1 MTETAAPTG
10 SVWSH
15 VLGYV
20 SVIGP
25 PATVVTALVFYFG
38 WARAKAQ
45 AEWMGL
51 HVNLFGYTT
60 RDFALLSISALYLPL
75 LLLIALAMLWV
86 WLDRLLRRR
95 IDRGAAGRWATAL
108 PRAAL
113 LGAGALI
120 GLMVV
125 LLFAERVYS
134 PLYAP
139 YLVTA
144 GVLVAAWAVRIRR
157 CAAAVEGPRRPAEQQ
172 AVEATLL
179 LVLVALLL
187 FWGTSNFAEARGRG
201 LAEDLEVNLPW
212 LPRAQVYSQE
222 PLGLDVLGSRRTS
235 WARPRPRCTAT
246 TGCACSPSAGNG
258 TSSSTRGGPSRR
270 ERWWCCPTTP
280 RCGSSTGADP
290 GRGDRT
296 SPGACGG
303 PSARTTPGFPGRART
318 SVVGR
323 GGRGSF
329 DQPSAQTATSAKRMV
344 SA

>member
-75 LLLIALAMLWV
+75 LLLVALAMLWV
-86 WLDRLLRRR
+86 GLDRLLRRR

-222 PLGLDVLGSRRTS
+222 PLGLDVPGVTTRELG
-235 WARPRPRCTAT
+235 TAEAPLYRYDGLRLLT
-246 TGCACSPSAGNG
+246 VSGERYFFLHEGWSVEEG
-258 TSSSTRGGPSRR
+258 TVVVLPDDASLRVQY
-270 ERWWCCPTTP
+270 
-280 RCGSSTGADP
+280 
-290 GRGDRT
+290 GR
-296 SPGACGG
+296 
-303 PSARTTPGFPGRART
+303 
-318 SVVGR
+318 
-323 GGRGSF
+323 
-329 DQPSAQTATSAKRMV
+329 
-344 SA
+344 

>member
-75 LLLIALAMLWV
+75 LLLVALAMLWV

-95 IDRGAAGRWATAL
+95 IDRGAAGRWATTL

-222 PLGLDVLGSRRTS
+222 PLGLDVPGVTTHELG
-235 WARPRPRCTAT
+235 TAEAPLYRYDGLRLLT
-246 TGCACSPSAGNG
+246 VSGERYFFLHEGWSVEEG
-258 TSSSTRGGPSRR
+258 TVVVLPDDASLRVQY
-270 ERWWCCPTTP
+270 
-280 RCGSSTGADP
+280 
-290 GRGDRT
+290 GR
-296 SPGACGG
+296 
-303 PSARTTPGFPGRART
+303 
-318 SVVGR
+318 
-323 GGRGSF
+323 
-329 DQPSAQTATSAKRMV
+329 
-344 SA
+344 

>member
-75 LLLIALAMLWV
+75 LLLVALAMLWV
-86 WLDRLLRRR
+86 GLDRLLRRR

-222 PLGLDVLGSRRTS
+222 PLGLDVPGVTTHELG
-235 WARPRPRCTAT
+235 TAEAPLYRYDGLRLLT
-246 TGCACSPSAGNG
+246 VSGERYFFLHEGWSVEEG
-258 TSSSTRGGPSRR
+258 TVVVLPDDASLRVQY
-270 ERWWCCPTTP
+270 
-280 RCGSSTGADP
+280 
-290 GRGDRT
+290 GR
-296 SPGACGG
+296 
-303 PSARTTPGFPGRART
+303 
-318 SVVGR
+318 
-323 GGRGSF
+323 
-329 DQPSAQTATSAKRMV
+329 
-344 SA
+344 

>member
-75 LLLIALAMLWV
+75 LLLVALAMLWV

-95 IDRGAAGRWATAL
+95 IDRGAAGRWATTL

-125 LLFAERVYS
+125 LLFTERVYS

-222 PLGLDVLGSRRTS
+222 PLGLDVPGVSTHELG
-235 WARPRPRCTAT
+235 TAEAPLYRYDGLRLLT
-246 TGCACSPSAGNG
+246 VSGERYFFLHEGWSVEEG
-258 TSSSTRGGPSRR
+258 TVVVLPDDASLRVQY
-270 ERWWCCPTTP
+270 
-280 RCGSSTGADP
+280 
-290 GRGDRT
+290 GR
-296 SPGACGG
+296 
-303 PSARTTPGFPGRART
+303 
-318 SVVGR
+318 
-323 GGRGSF
+323 
-329 DQPSAQTATSAKRMV
+329 
-344 SA
+344 

>member
-75 LLLIALAMLWV
+75 LLLVALAMLWV

-157 CAAAVEGPRRPAEQQ
+157 CAVAVEGPRRPAEQQ

-222 PLGLDVLGSRRTS
+222 PLGLDVPGVTTRELG
-235 WARPRPRCTAT
+235 TAEAPLYRYDGLRLLT
-246 TGCACSPSAGNG
+246 VSGERYFFLHEGWSVEEG
-258 TSSSTRGGPSRR
+258 TVVVLPDDASLRVQY
-270 ERWWCCPTTP
+270 
-280 RCGSSTGADP
+280 
-290 GRGDRT
+290 GR
-296 SPGACGG
+296 
-303 PSARTTPGFPGRART
+303 
-318 SVVGR
+318 
-323 GGRGSF
+323 
-329 DQPSAQTATSAKRMV
+329 
-344 SA
+344 

>member
-15 VLGYV
+15 VLRYV

-75 LLLIALAMLWV
+75 LLLVALAMLWV

-95 IDRGAAGRWATAL
+95 IDRGAAGRWTTTL
-108 PRAAL
+108 PQAAL

-157 CAAAVEGPRRPAEQQ
+157 CAAAVEGLRRPAEQQ

-201 LAEDLEVNLPW
+201 LAEDLEVNLLW
-212 LPRAQVYSQE
+212 LPRAQVYSRE
-222 PLGLDVLGSRRTS
+222 PLGLDVPGVTTHELG
-235 WARPRPRCTAT
+235 TAEAPLYRYDGLRLLT
-246 TGCACSPSAGNG
+246 VSGERYFFLHEGWSVEEG
-258 TSSSTRGGPSRR
+258 TVVVLPDDASLRVQY
-270 ERWWCCPTTP
+270 
-280 RCGSSTGADP
+280 
-290 GRGDRT
+290 GR
-296 SPGACGG
+296 
-303 PSARTTPGFPGRART
+303 
-318 SVVGR
+318 
-323 GGRGSF
+323 
-329 DQPSAQTATSAKRMV
+329 
-344 SA
+344 

>member
-95 IDRGAAGRWATAL
+95 IDRGAAGRWATTL

-222 PLGLDVLGSRRTS
+222 PLGLDVPGVTTRELG
-235 WARPRPRCTAT
+235 TAEAPLYRYDGLRLLT
-246 TGCACSPSAGNG
+246 VSGERYFFLHEGWSVEEG
-258 TSSSTRGGPSRR
+258 TVVVLPDDASLRVQY
-270 ERWWCCPTTP
+270 
-280 RCGSSTGADP
+280 
-290 GRGDRT
+290 GR
-296 SPGACGG
+296 
-303 PSARTTPGFPGRART
+303 
-318 SVVGR
+318 
-323 GGRGSF
+323 
-329 DQPSAQTATSAKRMV
+329 
-344 SA
+344 

>member
-75 LLLIALAMLWV
+75 LLLVALAMLWV

-222 PLGLDVLGSRRTS
+222 PLGLDVPGVTTHELG
-235 WARPRPRCTAT
+235 TAEAPLYRYDGLRLLT
-246 TGCACSPSAGNG
+246 VSGERYFFLHEGWSVEEG
-258 TSSSTRGGPSRR
+258 TVVVLPDDASLRVQY
-270 ERWWCCPTTP
+270 
-280 RCGSSTGADP
+280 
-290 GRGDRT
+290 GR
-296 SPGACGG
+296 
-303 PSARTTPGFPGRART
+303 
-318 SVVGR
+318 
-323 GGRGSF
+323 
-329 DQPSAQTATSAKRMV
+329 
-344 SA
+344 

>member
-75 LLLIALAMLWV
+75 LLLVALAMLWV

-201 LAEDLEVNLPW
+201 LAEDLEVNLLW

-222 PLGLDVLGSRRTS
+222 PLGLNVPGVSTHELGTAEAPLYRYDGLRLLTVSGERYFFLHEEWSVEEGTVVVLPDDASLRVQY
-235 WARPRPRCTAT
+235 
-246 TGCACSPSAGNG
+246 
-258 TSSSTRGGPSRR
+258 
-270 ERWWCCPTTP
+270 
-280 RCGSSTGADP
+280 
-290 GRGDRT
+290 GR
-296 SPGACGG
+296 
-303 PSARTTPGFPGRART
+303 
-318 SVVGR
+318 
-323 GGRGSF
+323 
-329 DQPSAQTATSAKRMV
+329 
-344 SA
+344 

>member
-95 IDRGAAGRWATAL
+95 IDRGAAGRWATTL

-222 PLGLDVLGSRRTS
+222 PLGLDVPGVTTRELG
-235 WARPRPRCTAT
+235 TAEAPLYRYDGLRLLT
-246 TGCACSPSAGNG
+246 VSGERFFFLHEGWSVEEG
-258 TSSSTRGGPSRR
+258 TVVVLPDDASLRVQY
-270 ERWWCCPTTP
+270 
-280 RCGSSTGADP
+280 
-290 GRGDRT
+290 GR
-296 SPGACGG
+296 
-303 PSARTTPGFPGRART
+303 
-318 SVVGR
+318 
-323 GGRGSF
+323 
-329 DQPSAQTATSAKRMV
+329 
-344 SA
+344 

>member
-1 MTETAAPTG
+1 MTETAAPPG

-95 IDRGAAGRWATAL
+95 IDRGAAGRWATTL

-222 PLGLDVLGSRRTS
+222 PLGLDVPGVTTRELG
-235 WARPRPRCTAT
+235 TAGAPLYRYDGLRLLT
-246 TGCACSPSAGNG
+246 VSGERYFFLHEGWSVEEG
-258 TSSSTRGGPSRR
+258 TVVVLPDDASLRVQY
-270 ERWWCCPTTP
+270 
-280 RCGSSTGADP
+280 
-290 GRGDRT
+290 GR
-296 SPGACGG
+296 
-303 PSARTTPGFPGRART
+303 
-318 SVVGR
+318 
-323 GGRGSF
+323 
-329 DQPSAQTATSAKRMV
+329 
-344 SA
+344 

>member
-1 MTETAAPTG
+1 MTETAAPPG

-75 LLLIALAMLWV
+75 LLLVALAMLWV

-222 PLGLDVLGSRRTS
+222 PLGLDVPGVTTHELG
-235 WARPRPRCTAT
+235 TAEAPLYRYDGLRLLT
-246 TGCACSPSAGNG
+246 VSGERYFFLHEGWSVEEG
-258 TSSSTRGGPSRR
+258 TVVVLPDDASLRVQY
-270 ERWWCCPTTP
+270 
-280 RCGSSTGADP
+280 
-290 GRGDRT
+290 GR
-296 SPGACGG
+296 
-303 PSARTTPGFPGRART
+303 
-318 SVVGR
+318 
-323 GGRGSF
+323 
-329 DQPSAQTATSAKRMV
+329 
-344 SA
+344 

>member
-75 LLLIALAMLWV
+75 LLLVALAMLWV

-222 PLGLDVLGSRRTS
+222 PLGLNVPGVSTHELG
-235 WARPRPRCTAT
+235 TAEAPLYRYDGLRLLT
-246 TGCACSPSAGNG
+246 VSGERYFFLHEGWSVEEG
-258 TSSSTRGGPSRR
+258 TVVMLPDDASLRVQY
-270 ERWWCCPTTP
+270 
-280 RCGSSTGADP
+280 
-290 GRGDRT
+290 GR
-296 SPGACGG
+296 
-303 PSARTTPGFPGRART
+303 
-318 SVVGR
+318 
-323 GGRGSF
+323 
-329 DQPSAQTATSAKRMV
+329 
-344 SA
+344 

>member
-10 SVWSH
+10 SLWSH

-75 LLLIALAMLWV
+75 LLLVALGLLWV
-86 WLDRLLRRR
+86 WLDRILRRR
-95 IDRGAAGRWATAL
+95 VDRGAAGGLSTTL

-113 LGAGALI
+113 VGAAALI
-120 GLMVV
+120 VLMVV
-125 LLFAERVYS
+125 LLFAERRYS

-139 YLVTA
+139 YLVTV

-157 CAAAVEGPRRPAEQQ
+157 YAAGAGDGPRRPAEQQ
-172 AVEATLL
+172 AVEATLV

-201 LAEDLEVNLPW
+201 LAEALETNLLW
-212 LPRAQVYSQE
+212 LPRAQVYSE
-222 PLGLDVLGSRRTS
+222 KPLGLDVPGLTTHDLGTDEAPLYRYDGLRLLSVSGERYFFLHDGWS
-235 WARPRPRCTAT
+235 VEE
-246 TGCACSPSAGNG
+246 G
-258 TSSSTRGGPSRR
+258 TVVVLPDDSSLRVQY
-270 ERWWCCPTTP
+270 
-280 RCGSSTGADP
+280 
-290 GRGDRT
+290 GR
-296 SPGACGG
+296 
-303 PSARTTPGFPGRART
+303 
-318 SVVGR
+318 
-323 GGRGSF
+323 
-329 DQPSAQTATSAKRMV
+329 
-344 SA
+344 

>member
-38 WARAKAQ
+38 WARAQAQ

-51 HVNLFGYTT
+51 HVNLFGYTM

-222 PLGLDVLGSRRTS
+222 PLGLDVPGVTTRELG
-235 WARPRPRCTAT
+235 TAEAPLYRYDGLRLLT
-246 TGCACSPSAGNG
+246 VSGERYFFLHEGWSVEEG
-258 TSSSTRGGPSRR
+258 TVVVLPDDASLRVQY
-270 ERWWCCPTTP
+270 
-280 RCGSSTGADP
+280 
-290 GRGDRT
+290 GR
-296 SPGACGG
+296 
-303 PSARTTPGFPGRART
+303 
-318 SVVGR
+318 
-323 GGRGSF
+323 
-329 DQPSAQTATSAKRMV
+329 
-344 SA
+344 

>member
-75 LLLIALAMLWV
+75 LLLVALAMLWV

-201 LAEDLEVNLPW
+201 LAEDLEVNLLW

-222 PLGLDVLGSRRTS
+222 PLGLDVPGVTTRELG
-235 WARPRPRCTAT
+235 TAEAPLYRYDGLRLLT
-246 TGCACSPSAGNG
+246 VSGERYFFLHEGWSVEEG
-258 TSSSTRGGPSRR
+258 TVVVLPDDASLRVQY
-270 ERWWCCPTTP
+270 
-280 RCGSSTGADP
+280 
-290 GRGDRT
+290 GR
-296 SPGACGG
+296 
-303 PSARTTPGFPGRART
+303 
-318 SVVGR
+318 
-323 GGRGSF
+323 
-329 DQPSAQTATSAKRMV
+329 
-344 SA
+344 

>member
-222 PLGLDVLGSRRTS
+222 PLGLDVPGVTTRELG
-235 WARPRPRCTAT
+235 TAGAPLYRYDGLRLLT
-246 TGCACSPSAGNG
+246 VSGERYFFLHEGWSVEEG
-258 TSSSTRGGPSRR
+258 TVVVLPDDASLRVQY
-270 ERWWCCPTTP
+270 
-280 RCGSSTGADP
+280 
-290 GRGDRT
+290 GR
-296 SPGACGG
+296 
-303 PSARTTPGFPGRART
+303 
-318 SVVGR
+318 
-323 GGRGSF
+323 
-329 DQPSAQTATSAKRMV
+329 
-344 SA
+344 

>member
-1 MTETAAPTG
+1 MTEAAAPTG

-75 LLLIALAMLWV
+75 LLLVALGMLWV
-86 WLDRLLRRR
+86 WLDRILRSRV
-95 IDRGAAGRWATAL
+95 DRGAAGRLSTTL

-113 LGAGALI
+113 VVAAALI

-139 YLVTA
+139 YLITV

-157 CAAAVEGPRRPAEQQ
+157 YAAAGDGGQRPAEQQ
-172 AVEATLL
+172 AVQATLL

-201 LAEDLEVNLPW
+201 LAEALETNLLW

-222 PLGLDVLGSRRTS
+222 PLGLDVPGVTTHELGTNEAPLYRYDGLRLLSVSGERYFFLHEGWS
-235 WARPRPRCTAT
+235 VEE
-246 TGCACSPSAGNG
+246 G
-258 TSSSTRGGPSRR
+258 TVVVLPDDASLRVQY
-270 ERWWCCPTTP
+270 
-280 RCGSSTGADP
+280 
-290 GRGDRT
+290 GR
-296 SPGACGG
+296 
-303 PSARTTPGFPGRART
+303 
-318 SVVGR
+318 
-323 GGRGSF
+323 
-329 DQPSAQTATSAKRMV
+329 
-344 SA
+344 

>member
-1 MTETAAPTG
+1 MTEAAAPTG

-75 LLLIALAMLWV
+75 LLLVALGMLWV
-86 WLDRLLRRR
+86 WLDRILRSRV
-95 IDRGAAGRWATAL
+95 DRGSAGRLSTTL

-113 LGAGALI
+113 VVAAALI

-139 YLVTA
+139 YLITV

-157 CAAAVEGPRRPAEQQ
+157 YAAAGDGGQRPAEQR
-172 AVEATLL
+172 AVQATLL

-201 LAEDLEVNLPW
+201 LAEALEANLLW

-222 PLGLDVLGSRRTS
+222 PLGLDVPGV
-235 WARPRPRCTAT
+235 T
-246 TGCACSPSAGNG
+246 THEMG
-258 TSSSTRGGPSRR
+258 TDEAPLYRYDGLRLLSVSG
-270 ERWWCCPTTP
+270 ERYFFLHEGWSVEEGTVVVLPDDASL
-280 RCGSSTGADP
+280 RVQY
-290 GRGDRT
+290 GR
-296 SPGACGG
+296 
-303 PSARTTPGFPGRART
+303 
-318 SVVGR
+318 
-323 GGRGSF
+323 
-329 DQPSAQTATSAKRMV
+329 
-344 SA
+344 

>member
-1 MTETAAPTG
+1 MTETAGQTG

-75 LLLIALAMLWV
+75 LLLVALGMLWV

-95 IDRGAAGRWATAL
+95 IDRGAVGRWSTAL

-113 LGAGALI
+113 VGAVTLI

-139 YLVTA
+139 YLITA

-157 CAAAVEGPRRPAEQQ
+157 YAAAGDGPRRPAEQQ

-201 LAEDLEVNLPW
+201 LAEDLEANLLW

-222 PLGLDVLGSRRTS
+222 PLGLDVPGVTTHELGTDEAPLYRYDGLRLLSVSGERYFFLHEDWS
-235 WARPRPRCTAT
+235 VEK
-246 TGCACSPSAGNG
+246 G
-258 TSSSTRGGPSRR
+258 TVVVLPDDASLRVQY
-270 ERWWCCPTTP
+270 
-280 RCGSSTGADP
+280 
-290 GRGDRT
+290 GR
-296 SPGACGG
+296 
-303 PSARTTPGFPGRART
+303 
-318 SVVGR
+318 
-323 GGRGSF
+323 
-329 DQPSAQTATSAKRMV
+329 
-344 SA
+344 

>member
-95 IDRGAAGRWATAL
+95 IDRGAAGRWATTL

-157 CAAAVEGPRRPAEQQ
+157 CAAAVAGPRRPAEQQ

-222 PLGLDVLGSRRTS
+222 PLGLDVPGVTTRELG
-235 WARPRPRCTAT
+235 TAEAPLYRYDGLRLLT
-246 TGCACSPSAGNG
+246 VSGERYFFLHEGWSVEEG
-258 TSSSTRGGPSRR
+258 TVVVLPDDASLRVQY
-270 ERWWCCPTTP
+270 
-280 RCGSSTGADP
+280 
-290 GRGDRT
+290 GR
-296 SPGACGG
+296 
-303 PSARTTPGFPGRART
+303 
-318 SVVGR
+318 
-323 GGRGSF
+323 
-329 DQPSAQTATSAKRMV
+329 
-344 SA
+344 

>member
-1 MTETAAPTG
+1 MTEAAAPTG

-75 LLLIALAMLWV
+75 LLLVALGMLWD
-86 WLDRLLRRR
+86 WLDRILRSRV
-95 IDRGAAGRWATAL
+95 DRGAAGRLSTTL

-113 LGAGALI
+113 VVAAALI

-139 YLVTA
+139 YLITV

-157 CAAAVEGPRRPAEQQ
+157 YAAAGDGGQRPAEQQ
-172 AVEATLL
+172 AVQATLL

-201 LAEDLEVNLPW
+201 LAEALEANLLW

-222 PLGLDVLGSRRTS
+222 PLGLDVPGVTTHELGTNEAPLYRYDGLRLLSVSGERYFFLHEGWS
-235 WARPRPRCTAT
+235 VEE
-246 TGCACSPSAGNG
+246 G
-258 TSSSTRGGPSRR
+258 TVVVLPDDASLRVQY
-270 ERWWCCPTTP
+270 
-280 RCGSSTGADP
+280 
-290 GRGDRT
+290 GR
-296 SPGACGG
+296 
-303 PSARTTPGFPGRART
+303 
-318 SVVGR
+318 
-323 GGRGSF
+323 
-329 DQPSAQTATSAKRMV
+329 
-344 SA
+344 

>member
-15 VLGYV
+15 VLGYL

-95 IDRGAAGRWATAL
+95 IDRGAAGRWATTL

-222 PLGLDVLGSRRTS
+222 PLGLDVPGVTTRELG
-235 WARPRPRCTAT
+235 TAEAPLYRYDGLRLLT
-246 TGCACSPSAGNG
+246 VSGERYFFLHEGWSVEEG
-258 TSSSTRGGPSRR
+258 TVVVLPDDASLRVQY
-270 ERWWCCPTTP
+270 
-280 RCGSSTGADP
+280 
-290 GRGDRT
+290 GR
-296 SPGACGG
+296 
-303 PSARTTPGFPGRART
+303 
-318 SVVGR
+318 
-323 GGRGSF
+323 
-329 DQPSAQTATSAKRMV
+329 
-344 SA
+344 

>member
-1 MTETAAPTG
+1 MTEAAARTG
-10 SVWSH
+10 SVWSQ

-75 LLLIALAMLWV
+75 LLLVALGMVWV
-86 WLDRLLRRR
+86 WLDRILRRR
-95 IDRGAAGRWATAL
+95 VDRGAAGRLSTTL

-113 LGAGALI
+113 VGAVALI

-139 YLVTA
+139 YLITV
-144 GVLVAAWAVRIRR
+144 GVLVSAWAVRIRR
-157 CAAAVEGPRRPAEQQ
+157 YAAAGDGPQRPAEQQ

-187 FWGTSNFAEARGRG
+187 FWGTSTFAEARGRG
-201 LAEDLEVNLPW
+201 LAEALEVNLSW
-212 LPRAQVYSQE
+212 LPRAQVYSEE
-222 PLGLDVLGSRRTS
+222 PLGLDVPGVTTHELGTDGAPLYRYDGLRLLSVSGERYFFLHEGWS
-235 WARPRPRCTAT
+235 VEE
-246 TGCACSPSAGNG
+246 G
-258 TSSSTRGGPSRR
+258 TVVVLPDDASLRVQY
-270 ERWWCCPTTP
+270 
-280 RCGSSTGADP
+280 
-290 GRGDRT
+290 GR
-296 SPGACGG
+296 
-303 PSARTTPGFPGRART
+303 
-318 SVVGR
+318 
-323 GGRGSF
+323 
-329 DQPSAQTATSAKRMV
+329 
-344 SA
+344 

>member
-15 VLGYV
+15 VLGYL

-75 LLLIALAMLWV
+75 LLLVALAMLWV

-157 CAAAVEGPRRPAEQQ
+157 CAAAVEGLRRPAEQQ

-222 PLGLDVLGSRRTS
+222 PLGLNVPGVSTHELGTAEAPLYRYDGLRLLTVSGERYFFLHEEWSVEEGTVVVLPDDASLRVQY
-235 WARPRPRCTAT
+235 
-246 TGCACSPSAGNG
+246 
-258 TSSSTRGGPSRR
+258 
-270 ERWWCCPTTP
+270 
-280 RCGSSTGADP
+280 
-290 GRGDRT
+290 GR
-296 SPGACGG
+296 
-303 PSARTTPGFPGRART
+303 
-318 SVVGR
+318 
-323 GGRGSF
+323 
-329 DQPSAQTATSAKRMV
+329 
-344 SA
+344 

>member
-75 LLLIALAMLWV
+75 LLLVALAMLWV

-157 CAAAVEGPRRPAEQQ
+157 CAAAVEGLRRPAEQQ

-222 PLGLDVLGSRRTS
+222 PLGLDVPGVTTHELG
-235 WARPRPRCTAT
+235 TAEAPLYRYDGLRLLT
-246 TGCACSPSAGNG
+246 VSGERYFFLHEGWSVEEG
-258 TSSSTRGGPSRR
+258 TVVVLPDDASLRVQY
-270 ERWWCCPTTP
+270 
-280 RCGSSTGADP
+280 
-290 GRGDRT
+290 GR
-296 SPGACGG
+296 
-303 PSARTTPGFPGRART
+303 
-318 SVVGR
+318 
-323 GGRGSF
+323 
-329 DQPSAQTATSAKRMV
+329 
-344 SA
+344 

>member
-222 PLGLDVLGSRRTS
+222 PLGLDVPGVTTRELG
-235 WARPRPRCTAT
+235 TAEAPLYRYDGLRLLT
-246 TGCACSPSAGNG
+246 VSGERYFFLHEGWSVEEG
-258 TSSSTRGGPSRR
+258 TVVVLPDDASLRVQY
-270 ERWWCCPTTP
+270 
-280 RCGSSTGADP
+280 
-290 GRGDRT
+290 GR
-296 SPGACGG
+296 
-303 PSARTTPGFPGRART
+303 
-318 SVVGR
+318 
-323 GGRGSF
+323 
-329 DQPSAQTATSAKRMV
+329 
-344 SA
+344 

>member
-75 LLLIALAMLWV
+75 LLLVALAMLWV

-95 IDRGAAGRWATAL
+95 IDRGAAGRWATTL

-222 PLGLDVLGSRRTS
+222 PLGLDVPGVTTRELG
-235 WARPRPRCTAT
+235 TAGAPLYRYDGLRLLT
-246 TGCACSPSAGNG
+246 VSGERYFFLHEGWSVEEG
-258 TSSSTRGGPSRR
+258 TVVVLPDDASLRVQY
-270 ERWWCCPTTP
+270 
-280 RCGSSTGADP
+280 
-290 GRGDRT
+290 GR
-296 SPGACGG
+296 
-303 PSARTTPGFPGRART
+303 
-318 SVVGR
+318 
-323 GGRGSF
+323 
-329 DQPSAQTATSAKRMV
+329 
-344 SA
+344 

>member
-75 LLLIALAMLWV
+75 LLLVALAMLWV

-201 LAEDLEVNLPW
+201 LAEDLEVNLLW

-222 PLGLDVLGSRRTS
+222 PLGLDVPGVTTHELG
-235 WARPRPRCTAT
+235 TAEAPLYRYDGLRLLT
-246 TGCACSPSAGNG
+246 VSGERYFFLHEGWSVEEG
-258 TSSSTRGGPSRR
+258 TVVVLPDDASLRVQY
-270 ERWWCCPTTP
+270 
-280 RCGSSTGADP
+280 
-290 GRGDRT
+290 GR
-296 SPGACGG
+296 
-303 PSARTTPGFPGRART
+303 
-318 SVVGR
+318 
-323 GGRGSF
+323 
-329 DQPSAQTATSAKRMV
+329 
-344 SA
+344 

>member
-222 PLGLDVLGSRRTS
+222 PLGLDVPGVSTHELG
-235 WARPRPRCTAT
+235 TAEAPLYRYDGLRLLT
-246 TGCACSPSAGNG
+246 VSGERYFFLHEGWSVEEG
-258 TSSSTRGGPSRR
+258 TVVVLPDDASLRVQY
-270 ERWWCCPTTP
+270 
-280 RCGSSTGADP
+280 
-290 GRGDRT
+290 GR
-296 SPGACGG
+296 
-303 PSARTTPGFPGRART
+303 
-318 SVVGR
+318 
-323 GGRGSF
+323 
-329 DQPSAQTATSAKRMV
+329 
-344 SA
+344 

>member
-75 LLLIALAMLWV
+75 LLLVALAMLWV

-201 LAEDLEVNLPW
+201 LAEDLEVNLLW

-222 PLGLDVLGSRRTS
+222 PLGLDVPGVSTHELG
-235 WARPRPRCTAT
+235 TAEAPLYRYDGLRLLT
-246 TGCACSPSAGNG
+246 VSGERYFFLHEEWSVEEG
-258 TSSSTRGGPSRR
+258 TVVVLPDDASLRVQY
-270 ERWWCCPTTP
+270 
-280 RCGSSTGADP
+280 
-290 GRGDRT
+290 GR
-296 SPGACGG
+296 
-303 PSARTTPGFPGRART
+303 
-318 SVVGR
+318 
-323 GGRGSF
+323 
-329 DQPSAQTATSAKRMV
+329 
-344 SA
+344 

>member
-75 LLLIALAMLWV
+75 LLLVALAMLWV

-222 PLGLDVLGSRRTS
+222 PLGLDVPGVSTHELG
-235 WARPRPRCTAT
+235 TAEAPLYRYDGLRLLT
-246 TGCACSPSAGNG
+246 VSGERYFFLHEGWSVEEG
-258 TSSSTRGGPSRR
+258 TVVVLPDDASLRVQY
-270 ERWWCCPTTP
+270 
-280 RCGSSTGADP
+280 
-290 GRGDRT
+290 GR
-296 SPGACGG
+296 
-303 PSARTTPGFPGRART
+303 
-318 SVVGR
+318 
-323 GGRGSF
+323 
-329 DQPSAQTATSAKRMV
+329 
-344 SA
+344 

>member
-222 PLGLDVLGSRRTS
+222 PLGLDVPGVTTRELG
-235 WARPRPRCTAT
+235 TAGAPLYRYDGLRLLT
-246 TGCACSPSAGNG
+246 VSGERYFFLHEGWSVEEG
-258 TSSSTRGGPSRR
+258 TVVMLPDDASLRVQY
-270 ERWWCCPTTP
+270 
-280 RCGSSTGADP
+280 
-290 GRGDRT
+290 GR
-296 SPGACGG
+296 
-303 PSARTTPGFPGRART
+303 
-318 SVVGR
+318 
-323 GGRGSF
+323 
-329 DQPSAQTATSAKRMV
+329 
-344 SA
+344 

>member
-95 IDRGAAGRWATAL
+95 IDRGAAGRWATTL

-222 PLGLDVLGSRRTS
+222 PLGLDVPGVTTRELG
-235 WARPRPRCTAT
+235 TAGAPLYRYDGLRLLT
-246 TGCACSPSAGNG
+246 VSGERYFFLHEGWSVEEG
-258 TSSSTRGGPSRR
+258 TVVVLPDDASLRVQY
-270 ERWWCCPTTP
+270 
-280 RCGSSTGADP
+280 
-290 GRGDRT
+290 GR
-296 SPGACGG
+296 
-303 PSARTTPGFPGRART
+303 
-318 SVVGR
+318 
-323 GGRGSF
+323 
-329 DQPSAQTATSAKRMV
+329 
-344 SA
+344 

>member
-222 PLGLDVLGSRRTS
+222 PLGLDVPGVTTHELG
-235 WARPRPRCTAT
+235 TAEAPLYRYDGLRLLT
-246 TGCACSPSAGNG
+246 VSGERYFFLHEGWSVEEG
-258 TSSSTRGGPSRR
+258 TVVVLPDDASLRVQY
-270 ERWWCCPTTP
+270 
-280 RCGSSTGADP
+280 
-290 GRGDRT
+290 GR
-296 SPGACGG
+296 
-303 PSARTTPGFPGRART
+303 
-318 SVVGR
+318 
-323 GGRGSF
+323 
-329 DQPSAQTATSAKRMV
+329 
-344 SA
+344 

>member
-75 LLLIALAMLWV
+75 LLLVALAMLWV

-222 PLGLDVLGSRRTS
+222 PLGLDVPGVTTRELG
-235 WARPRPRCTAT
+235 TAEAPLYRYDGLRLLT
-246 TGCACSPSAGNG
+246 VSGERYFFLHEGWSVEEG
-258 TSSSTRGGPSRR
+258 TVVVLPDDASLRVQY
-270 ERWWCCPTTP
+270 
-280 RCGSSTGADP
+280 
-290 GRGDRT
+290 GR
-296 SPGACGG
+296 
-303 PSARTTPGFPGRART
+303 
-318 SVVGR
+318 
-323 GGRGSF
+323 
-329 DQPSAQTATSAKRMV
+329 
-344 SA
+344 

>member
-15 VLGYV
+15 VLGFL

-38 WARAKAQ
+38 WARAQAQ

-222 PLGLDVLGSRRTS
+222 PLGLDVPGVSTHELG
-235 WARPRPRCTAT
+235 TAEAPLYRYDGLRLLT
-246 TGCACSPSAGNG
+246 VSGERYFFLHEGWSVEEG
-258 TSSSTRGGPSRR
+258 TVVVLPDDASLRVQY
-270 ERWWCCPTTP
+270 
-280 RCGSSTGADP
+280 
-290 GRGDRT
+290 GR
-296 SPGACGG
+296 
-303 PSARTTPGFPGRART
+303 
-318 SVVGR
+318 
-323 GGRGSF
+323 
-329 DQPSAQTATSAKRMV
+329 
-344 SA
+344 

>member
-75 LLLIALAMLWV
+75 LLLVALAMLWV

-222 PLGLDVLGSRRTS
+222 PLGLDVPGVTTRELG
-235 WARPRPRCTAT
+235 TAGAPLYRYDGLRLLT
-246 TGCACSPSAGNG
+246 VSGERYFFLHEGWSVEEG
-258 TSSSTRGGPSRR
+258 TVVVLPDDASLRVQY
-270 ERWWCCPTTP
+270 
-280 RCGSSTGADP
+280 
-290 GRGDRT
+290 GR
-296 SPGACGG
+296 
-303 PSARTTPGFPGRART
+303 
-318 SVVGR
+318 
-323 GGRGSF
+323 
-329 DQPSAQTATSAKRMV
+329 
-344 SA
+344 

>member
-75 LLLIALAMLWV
+75 LLLVALAMLWV

-222 PLGLDVLGSRRTS
+222 PLGLDVPGVTTRELG
-235 WARPRPRCTAT
+235 TAGAPLYRYDGLRLLT
-246 TGCACSPSAGNG
+246 VSGERYFFLHEEWSVEEG
-258 TSSSTRGGPSRR
+258 TVVVLPDDASLRVQY
-270 ERWWCCPTTP
+270 
-280 RCGSSTGADP
+280 
-290 GRGDRT
+290 GR
-296 SPGACGG
+296 
-303 PSARTTPGFPGRART
+303 
-318 SVVGR
+318 
-323 GGRGSF
+323 
-329 DQPSAQTATSAKRMV
+329 
-344 SA
+344 